1 MVRFLTVVCT
11 LAASIWVVQF
21 GPSLAIDAN
30 ELKPIHAWLSG
41 LRPPAQATPLPAPLP
56 VQAPEMSPETPVP
69 DVQVQRETGAA
80 APEPESGGSVS
91 IPYFAGKNPQPSANG
106 ARLLG
111 DRFGGDSPAAP
122 AGSRQQLDVPRIP
135 LPAPPVPTLAPTA
148 LPRRPAPARAPP
160 PSLVRTGKGVQTLL
174 LLGSDRRPGDSTW
187 RTDVIMVV
195 VIDNPAKT
203 AKIISIP
210 RDLYIEF
217 PPEADPNKI
226 NTFDYWG
233 EQLRPGGGPELLSQI
248 IYQHLGI
255 PIELF
260 ARVQFSGFED
270 IVNALGGIEVQVP
283 CPVYDFK
290 PEEDIYLSL
299 QPGYYQMDG
308 ATALAYVRTREQGG
322 DLARVQRQQ
331 DVLLALRNQFKVRN
345 LAPQIPSLYKTLKNA
360 VDTNIGFIDA
370 VNLARF
376 GYDLQF
382 ENIDMLTLGPPDH
395 METGWALGM
404 QVWLPDWERI
414 RQDVQ
419 IMIDS
424 PIAMD
429 VTGASA
435 AVQPSA
441 SGSTRCQ

>member
-1 MVRFLTVVCT
+1 
-11 LAASIWVVQF
+11 
-21 GPSLAIDAN
+21 
-30 ELKPIHAWLSG
+30 
-41 LRPPAQATPLPAPLP
+41 
-56 VQAPEMSPETPVP
+56 
-69 DVQVQRETGAA
+69 
-80 APEPESGGSVS
+80 
-91 IPYFAGKNPQPSANG
+91 
-106 ARLLG
+106 
-111 DRFGGDSPAAP
+111 
-122 AGSRQQLDVPRIP
+122 
-135 LPAPPVPTLAPTA
+135 
-148 LPRRPAPARAPP
+148 
-160 PSLVRTGKGVQTLL
+160 
-174 LLGSDRRPGDSTW
+174 
-187 RTDVIMVV
+187 
-195 VIDNPAKT
+195 
-203 AKIISIP
+203 
-210 RDLYIEF
+210 
-217 PPEADPNKI
+217 
-226 NTFDYWG
+226 
-233 EQLRPGGGPELLSQI
+233 
-248 IYQHLGI
+248 
-255 PIELF
+255 
-260 ARVQFSGFED
+260 
-270 IVNALGGIEVQVP
+270 
-283 CPVYDFK
+283 
-290 PEEDIYLSL
+290 
-299 QPGYYQMDG
+299 MDG